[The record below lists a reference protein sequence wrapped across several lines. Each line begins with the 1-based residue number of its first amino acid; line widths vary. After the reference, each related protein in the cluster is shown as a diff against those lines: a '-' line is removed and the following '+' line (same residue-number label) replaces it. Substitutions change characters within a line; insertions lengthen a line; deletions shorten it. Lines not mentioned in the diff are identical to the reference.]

1 MSLANKIIG
10 GLAKTATNL
19 GFYLGALSSP
29 RRMWIPRPAVDWRVD
44 TSILDIDL
52 LVGAS
57 RWLANNNAYY
67 SQILNVIQLYTVG
80 SRGLQ
85 ILPNSSDA
93 KFNDIARKGWEEF
106 CLDCDIGGNLPFEH
120 SQSVCAQGMV
130 RDGNVFCYLCYD
142 RGEPKIQWLEYQ
154 RVRGFGDI
162 TEKEQSCAG
171 IITNQYGKPLAYSVL
186 TKLEDGKGKRIPAK
200 NIIHFYDPSRFG
212 QQYGVPICT
221 PVINDFIDL
230 IMLQDF
236 VMDRE
241 KYLSSRIGFFE
252 VPGGEKMDFGR
263 LRASALGTGE
273 TQKPPIPTLSDA
285 DKASIR
291 KSVGAHV
298 AFVPQGSKFT
308 DVRSDTPGANT
319 LNYFDM
325 LLTKI
330 LCGCSVSRQFVC
342 PVATQ
347 GTVARIDVE
356 INNENMV
363 AIWAILAAGFKRIYA
378 HAISKYKYLTKAAD
392 WDACVVQPPRSVSAD
407 LKYEMNILTE
417 GLKYGVFTLEEVLAR
432 RGKNPEE
439 HYLKLAQE
447 YQRAKAEAD
456 KLGTT
461 IPELFSR
468 GLASLSGNMAA
479 QPQTNNKEENLQNE
493 TSTKSSN

>member
-1 MSLANKIIG
+1 MSFKNKIIG
-10 GLAKTATNL
+10 RVAETVTNL

-29 RRMWIPRPAVDWRVD
+29 RRMYIPRYVGDWHYD
-44 TSILDIDL
+44 TSTLDIDL

-80 SRGLQ
+80 ARGLQ
-85 ILPNSSDA
+85 ILPNSSDP
-93 KFNDIARKGWEEF
+93 KFNEIARKGWEDF
-106 CLDCDIGGNLPFEH
+106 CQDCDIAGNLPFEH
-120 SQSVCAQGMV
+120 SQSVCAQGMA
-130 RDGNVFCYLCYD
+130 RDGNVFCYLCYE

-154 RVRGFGDI
+154 RVRGFGSISERD
-162 TEKEQSCAG
+162 TTCAG
-171 IITNQYGKPLAYSVL
+171 IITNKYGKPTAYNIRTRL
-186 TKLEDGKGKRIPAK
+186 DGGEGQRIPADK
-200 NIIHFYDPSRFG
+200 IVHFYDPTRFG
-212 QQYGVPICT
+212 QQYGVPVCT

-263 LRASALGTGE
+263 LRASTLGNGTV
-273 TQKPPIPTLSDA
+273 QKPSPFPELSEDE
-285 DKASIR
+285 KAAIR
-291 KSVGAHV
+291 KSIGAHV
-298 AFVPQGSKFT
+298 SYIPQGYKFT
-308 DVRSDTPGANT
+308 DVRSDTPGENT

-342 PVATQ
+342 PVSTQ

-356 INNENMV
+356 INNENM
-363 AIWAILAAGFKRIYA
+363 ISLWSILAAGFKRIYK
-378 HAISKYKYLTKAAD
+378 HAISKYSYLTKVDD

-407 LKYEMNILTE
+407 LKYEMDILTE

-439 HYLKLAQE
+439 HYFKLAQE
-447 YQRAKAEAD
+447 YKRAQQAAKEA
-456 KLGTT
+456 GTT

-468 GLASLSGNMAA
+468 GLASLSGNMPA
-479 QPQTNNKEENLQNE
+479 QNTQETKDKEPNNDQ
-493 TSTKSSN
+493 SSN